1 MSLRKITARTVAVTL
16 LATGGIAAGTGT
28 ALADEASAS
37 GASGAAGL
45 AAVETNGVSTGDLQV
60 RDGCELIVICGTVY
74 NRTDRTITVTMD
86 WADPSGHA
94 RRLGAGKNT
103 EGWGDVDGIYV
114 PTNRKMKVF
123 IQSTFD
129 NRWVTWKHGWHKI
142 RSDEVASVH
151 KVYKP

>member
-1 MSLRKITARTVAVTL
+1 MKKIMARAMAVTL

-28 ALADEASAS
+28 ALAEKNGSRS
-37 GASGAAGL
+37 GAMVVPAEKSGVPTGGL
-45 AAVETNGVSTGDLQV
+45 KV
-60 RDGCELIVICGTVY
+60 RDGCQLIVVCGTVY
-74 NRTDRTITVTMD
+74 NETGRTITVTMD
-86 WADPSGHA
+86 WGDPSGNA
-94 RRLGAGKNT
+94 RRLGAGKDT

-114 PTNRKMKVF
+114 PTSRKMEVF

-142 RSDEVASVH
+142 RTDEVASVH